1 MTILFTFIGA
11 VLGFVVLVLLNV
23 LSIFLFGHNL
33 STLIYGHSGFVESLT
48 VLAGCAFGFIWG
60 HKIKDWKEQ
69 KRINREIEQDR
80 LRYESDKNKPD

>member
-11 VLGFVVLVLLNV
+11 ALGLVVLVV
-23 LSIFLFGHNL
+23 LEILSVFLFGRGL
-33 STLIYGHSGFVESLT
+33 SALVGYSGFVESLI

-80 LRYESDKNKPD
+80 LRYENDKSTPN